1 MAALSRP
8 YQIVK
13 KNYPKMNHVI
23 NINMKNLTTREQ
35 TINTIRQAPNVDVL
49 IIGGGVNGI
58 GVFRDLAINGVRVLL
73 VEKAD
78 FCSGASAAASHM
90 AHGGIRYLENGE
102 FRLVREAVIE
112 RNRLLI
118 NAPHYVKPL
127 PTTIPMFKAL
137 SGLFNAPLKFVRL
150 LDKPSERGA
159 LIIKMGLIMYDAYT
173 GSDRTV
179 PRHDFKSR
187 KSSLAAYPL
196 INPDIIATATYFDGA
211 ILQPERLCIE
221 MILDAEAANP
231 NAHAV
236 NYLAAGN
243 GSTDTVNLI
252 DQVNGETVA
261 IRPKVVI
268 NAAGPWIDFTNDAL
282 GKSSRFIGGTKG
294 SHLVLNHP
302 ELRRAIGENEFFF
315 ENEDGRIVLIYPWF
329 DRVLIGTSDL
339 KIDHPDD
346 VRCTEEEVDYFIEMT
361 AKIFP
366 SIQVEREH
374 IVFRFSGVRPLP
386 AQDAA
391 TTGQISRDHSIRVI
405 EANEKR
411 PFSILSLVGGKWTSF
426 RAFAEQVTDD
436 TLTRLKI
443 ERTRSTH
450 DLPIGGGDGYPST
463 AKAQREWVENIAAEY
478 DLPQERVQTLFNRYG
493 SRAKAIAAFCA
504 ASNDSTLG
512 EERPLTHRTDYSTA
526 EIRFLIQMEGIVY
539 LDDLILRRTLIGMLG
554 YLTLPLLQELCS
566 ILATANGWDDA
577 RRQAEEKRTIALLA
591 ENHQLIF

>member
-1 MAALSRP
+1 
-8 YQIVK
+8 
-13 KNYPKMNHVI
+13 
-23 NINMKNLTTREQ
+23 MKNLTTREQ
-35 TINTIRQAPNVDVL
+35 TINAIRQAPDVDVL

-73 VEKAD
+73 AEKGD

-102 FRLVREAVIE
+102 FRLVREAVKE
-112 RNRLLI
+112 RNRLLV

-173 GSDRTV
+173 GSERTV
-179 PRHDFKSR
+179 PKHDFKSR

-196 INPDIIATATYFDGA
+196 LNPDIIATATYFDGA
-211 ILQPERLCIE
+211 ILQPERLCLE

-231 NAHAV
+231 DAHAV
-236 NYLAAGN
+236 NYLAAGS
-243 GSTDTVNLI
+243 GGTDTVHLI
-252 DQVNGETVA
+252 DQVSGETIAV
-261 IRPKVVI
+261 RPKVVI
-268 NAAGPWIDFTNDAL
+268 NAAGPWIDFANDAL
-282 GKSSRFIGGTKG
+282 GKSSTFIGGTKG

-302 ELRRAIGENEFFF
+302 ELREAIGENEFFF
-315 ENEDGRIVLIYPWF
+315 ENKDGRIVLIFPWF

-366 SIQVEREH
+366 SIEVRREH
-374 IVFRFSGVRPLP
+374 VVFRFSGVRPLP

-391 TTGQISRDHSIRVI
+391 TTGQISRDHSIRTM
-405 EANEKR
+405 ESDDKR
-411 PFSILSLVGGKWTSF
+411 PFPILSLVGGKWTSF

-436 TLTRLKI
+436 TLARLEM
-443 ERTRSTH
+443 ERTRSTD
-450 DLPIGGGDGYPST
+450 DLPIGGGDGYPS
-463 AKAQREWVENIAAEY
+463 AGDAQREWVDDIAAQY
-478 DLPQERVQTLFNRYG
+478 NLPQERVQTLFDRYG

-504 ASNDSTLG
+504 AGDDQ
-512 EERPLTHRTDYSTA
+512 PLVHCADYSTA

-554 YLTLPLLQELCS
+554 YLTLPLLQELCN
-566 ILATANGWDDA
+566 ILAATNGWDDA
-577 RRQAEEKRTIALLA
+577 RRQAEEDRTIALLA

>member
-1 MAALSRP
+1 
-8 YQIVK
+8 
-13 KNYPKMNHVI
+13 
-23 NINMKNLTTREQ
+23 MKNLTTREQ
-35 TINTIRQAPNVDVL
+35 TINAIRQAPDVDVL

-73 VEKAD
+73 AEKGD

-102 FRLVREAVIE
+102 FRLVREAVKE
-112 RNRLLI
+112 RNRLLV

-173 GSDRTV
+173 GSERTV
-179 PRHDFKSR
+179 PKHDFKSR

-196 INPDIIATATYFDGA
+196 LNPDIIATATYFDGA
-211 ILQPERLCIE
+211 ILQPERLCLE

-231 NAHAV
+231 DAHAV
-236 NYLAAGN
+236 NYLAAGS
-243 GSTDTVNLI
+243 GGTDTVHLI
-252 DQVNGETVA
+252 DQVSGETIAV
-261 IRPKVVI
+261 RPKVVI
-268 NAAGPWIDFTNDAL
+268 NAAGPWIDFANDAL
-282 GKSSRFIGGTKG
+282 GKSSTFIGGTKG

-302 ELRRAIGENEFFF
+302 ELREAIGENEFFF
-315 ENEDGRIVLIYPWF
+315 ENKDGRIVLIFPWF

-366 SIQVEREH
+366 SIEVRREH
-374 IVFRFSGVRPLP
+374 VVFRFSGVRPLP

-391 TTGQISRDHSIRVI
+391 TTGQISRDHSIRTM
-405 EANEKR
+405 ESDDKR
-411 PFSILSLVGGKWTSF
+411 PFPILSLVGGKWTSF

-436 TLTRLKI
+436 TLARLEM
-443 ERTRSTH
+443 ERTRSTD
-450 DLPIGGGDGYPST
+450 DLPIGGGDGYPS
-463 AKAQREWVENIAAEY
+463 AGDAQREWVDDIAAQY
-478 DLPQERVQTLFNRYG
+478 NLPPERVQTLFDRYG

-504 ASNDSTLG
+504 AGDDQ
-512 EERPLTHRTDYSTA
+512 PLVHCADYSTA

-554 YLTLPLLQELCS
+554 YLTLPLLQELCN
-566 ILATANGWDDA
+566 ILAATNGWDDA
-577 RRQAEEKRTIALLA
+577 RRQAEEDRTIALLA

>member
-1 MAALSRP
+1 M
-8 YQIVK
+8 K
-13 KNYPKMNHVI
+13 KLM
-23 NINMKNLTTREQ
+23 TRAQ
-35 TINTIRQAPNVDVL
+35 TINAIRQAPDVDVL

-73 VEKAD
+73 AEKAD
-78 FCSGASAAASHM
+78 FCSGASAASSHM

-102 FRLVREAVIE
+102 FRLVREAVKE
-112 RNRLLI
+112 RNRLLV

-159 LIIKMGLIMYDAYT
+159 LIIKMGLMMYDAYT
-173 GSDRTV
+173 GSERTV
-179 PRHDFKSR
+179 PKHDFKSR
-187 KSSLAAYPL
+187 KPSLAAYPL

-211 ILQPERLCIE
+211 ILQPERLCLE

-231 NAHAV
+231 HAHAV

-243 GSTDTVNLI
+243 GGTDTVHLI
-252 DQVNGETVA
+252 DQVSGETVA
-261 IRPKVVI
+261 IHPKVVI

-282 GKSSRFIGGTKG
+282 GKGSKFIGGTKG

-302 ELRRAIGENEFFF
+302 ELREAIGENEFFF
-315 ENEDGRIVLIYPWF
+315 ENKDGRIVLIFPWF
-329 DRVLIGTSDL
+329 DKVLIGTSDL

-361 AKIFP
+361 AQIFP
-366 SIQVEREH
+366 SIQVAREH

-391 TTGQISRDHSIRVI
+391 TTGQISRDHSIRTM
-405 EANEKR
+405 EADTKR
-411 PFSILSLVGGKWTSF
+411 PFPILSLVGGKWTSF

-436 TLTRLKI
+436 ALTRL
-443 ERTRSTH
+443 EVARVRTTH
-450 DLPIGGGDGYPST
+450 DLPIGGGDGYLSESE
-463 AKAQREWVENIAAEY
+463 AQREWVDNIAAEY
-478 DLPQERVQTLFNRYG
+478 DLPQERVQTLFDRYG

-504 ASNDSTLG
+504 SSD
-512 EERPLTHRTDYSTA
+512 EDVPLTHRADYSTA
-526 EIRFLIQMEGIVY
+526 EIRFLIQMEKIVY

-554 YLTLPLLQELCS
+554 YLTLPLLQELCA
-566 ILATANGWDDA
+566 ILATANGWDDT
-577 RRQAEEKRTIALLA
+577 RRQAEEDRTIALLA
-591 ENHQLIF
+591 ENHQIIF

>member
-1 MAALSRP
+1 
-8 YQIVK
+8 
-13 KNYPKMNHVI
+13 
-23 NINMKNLTTREQ
+23 MKNLTTREQ
-35 TINTIRQAPNVDVL
+35 TINAIRQAPDVDVL

-73 VEKAD
+73 AEKGD

-102 FRLVREAVIE
+102 FRLVREAVKE
-112 RNRLLI
+112 RNRLLV

-173 GSDRTV
+173 GSERTV
-179 PRHDFKSR
+179 PKHDFKSR

-196 INPDIIATATYFDGA
+196 LNPDIIATATYFDGA
-211 ILQPERLCIE
+211 ILQPERLCLE

-231 NAHAV
+231 DAHAV
-236 NYLAAGN
+236 NYLAAGS
-243 GSTDTVNLI
+243 GGTDTVHLI
-252 DQVNGETVA
+252 DQVSGETIAV
-261 IRPKVVI
+261 RPKVVI
-268 NAAGPWIDFTNDAL
+268 NAAGPWIDFANDAL
-282 GKSSRFIGGTKG
+282 GKSSTFIGGTKG

-302 ELRRAIGENEFFF
+302 ELREAIGENEFFF
-315 ENEDGRIVLIYPWF
+315 ENKDGRIVLIFPWF

-346 VRCTEEEVDYFIEMT
+346 VRCTEEEVDYFIEMI
-361 AKIFP
+361 AIIFP
-366 SIQVEREH
+366 SIEVRREH
-374 IVFRFSGVRPLP
+374 VVFRFSGVRPLP

-391 TTGQISRDHSIRVI
+391 TTGQISRDHSIRTM
-405 EANEKR
+405 ESDDKR
-411 PFSILSLVGGKWTSF
+411 PFPILSLVGGKWTSF

-436 TLTRLKI
+436 TLARLEM
-443 ERTRSTH
+443 ERTRSTD
-450 DLPIGGGDGYPST
+450 DLPIGGGDGYPS
-463 AKAQREWVENIAAEY
+463 AGDAQREWVDDIAAQY
-478 DLPQERVQTLFNRYG
+478 NLPQERVQTLFDRYG

-504 ASNDSTLG
+504 AGDDQ
-512 EERPLTHRTDYSTA
+512 PLVHCADYSTA
-526 EIRFLIQMEGIVY
+526 EIRFLIQMEGVVY

-554 YLTLPLLQELCS
+554 YLTLPLLQELCN
-566 ILATANGWDDA
+566 ILAATNGWNDA
-577 RRQAEEKRTIALLA
+577 RRQAEEDRTIALLA